1 MCQRAVAWRSASDAQ
16 PGADESLLVVLL
28 ETNPALWEAP
38 LPPGGVDV
46 AGARSLGF
54 RAVVEQLLVFLNAFL
69 LLNGGNRLALF
80 ALHSDGCHLV
90 YESPELAAA
99 SEPAADADGDAMAE
113 DALPHAPPP
122 APAAAIAS
130 ALKALAARDAGR
142 ADASP
147 LSGALSRALCYV
159 QRATRGPS
167 PLQPRLLCLHGS
179 GDAPAQYV
187 AVMNAI
193 FCAQSLEVPIDA
205 CLLGATESPFLQQ
218 AANLTEGVYLRP
230 PRPAALLQ
238 YLLSVFAA
246 DKKTRGAL
254 RLPVPRGVDFR
265 ASCFCHKR
273 PVDTGY
279 VCSVCLSIFCGLVD
293 ECSTC
298 GTPFDD
304 ARASVGR

>member
-1 MCQRAVAWRSASDAQ
+1 
-16 PGADESLLVVLL
+16 VVLL

-38 LPPGGVDV
+38 LPPGGIDA
-46 AGARSLGF
+46 AGARGLGF
-54 RAVVEQLLVFLNAFL
+54 RAVVEQLLVFVNAFL
-69 LLNGGNRLALF
+69 LFNGGNRLALF

-90 YESPELAAA
+90 YESPELAAL
-99 SEPAADADGDAMAE
+99 PAPGDADSDGDAMAE
-113 DALPHAPPP
+113 DAPPPAPPP
-122 APAAAIAS
+122 APAAAIAA
-130 ALKALAARDAGR
+130 ALKALAARGAG
-142 ADASP
+142 AASASP

-179 GDAPAQYV
+179 ADAPAQYV

-193 FCAQSLEVPIDA
+193 FCAQSASVAVDA
-205 CLLGATESPFLQQ
+205 CLLGDAESPFLQQ
-218 AANLTEGVYLRP
+218 AASLTGGVYLRP

-238 YLLSVFAA
+238 YLLAVFASDGA
-246 DKKTRGAL
+246 SRAAL
-254 RLPVPRGVDFR
+254 RLPAPRGVDFR

-273 PVDTGY
+273 QVDTGY

-298 GTPFDD
+298 GTPFD
-304 ARASVGR
+304 AAKRGG